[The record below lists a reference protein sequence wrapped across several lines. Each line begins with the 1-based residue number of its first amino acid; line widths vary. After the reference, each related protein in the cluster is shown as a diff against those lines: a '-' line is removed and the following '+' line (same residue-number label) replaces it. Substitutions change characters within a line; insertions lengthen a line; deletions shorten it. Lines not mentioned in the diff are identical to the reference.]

1 MGAVLEGRGEVSDE
15 DKKWI
20 RQDKSFGFSYSLYK
34 INLDEV
40 NPQDENF
47 QLALQD
53 ILKAAKDG
61 HLDWWSN
68 MRGANAQRLYGM
80 IRNPRE
86 IGKGMMSQLK
96 TYLNLLLD
104 DMDEA
109 AGYGT

>member
-1 MGAVLEGRGEVSDE
+1 MRITKQQLKQIIKEELGAVLEGRGEVSDE

-20 RQDKSFGFSYSLYK
+20 RQDKSFGFSYSLGK
-34 INLDEV
+34 RNLDEV

-96 TYLNLLLD
+96 T
-104 DMDEA
+104 
-109 AGYGT
+109 